1 MNNLSS
7 YCGLVDAKIR
17 ASDKDLPELILY
29 RSFSEWKPFSENHQE
44 DSEKVLMQIK
54 NYQPNHGGVQINI
67 ENLHVNDLN
76 IVDTAAGISQKNP
89 DQSEFGPKNE
99 DIAFVMQ
106 DEEGVENPLMQI
118 IRQYF
123 GKSRTNSKK
132 MRNSPMM
139 IKLLKKEL

>member
-1 MNNLSS
+1 
-7 YCGLVDAKIR
+7 
-17 ASDKDLPELILY
+17 
-29 RSFSEWKPFSENHQE
+29 
-44 DSEKVLMQIK
+44 MQIK

-76 IVDTAAGISQKNP
+76 VVDTAAGISQKNS

-99 DIAFVMQ
+99 DITFLMQ

-118 IRQYF
+118 IRKYF
-123 GKSRTNSKK
+123 GTSRTNSKQ

>member
-1 MNNLSS
+1 M
-7 YCGLVDAKIR
+7 
-17 ASDKDLPELILY
+17 
-29 RSFSEWKPFSENHQE
+29 
-44 DSEKVLMQIK
+44 MQIK

-76 IVDTAAGISQKNP
+76 VVDTAAGISQKNP
-89 DQSEFGPKNE
+89 DQSEFGQKNE
-99 DIAFVMQ
+99 NIAFVMQ

-118 IRQYF
+118 IRKYF
-123 GKSRTNSKK
+123 GKSRTNSKQ

>member
-1 MNNLSS
+1 
-7 YCGLVDAKIR
+7 
-17 ASDKDLPELILY
+17 
-29 RSFSEWKPFSENHQE
+29 
-44 DSEKVLMQIK
+44 MQIK

-99 DIAFVMQ
+99 DITFVMQ
-106 DEEGVENPLMQI
+106 DEEGVENPLMHI

-123 GKSRTNSKK
+123 GKSRTNSKQ